1 MTVEERRSLLPKAEW
16 CSNLRASE
24 VRASLAA
31 LSDGEGESRPNWEG
45 TEEGQGPAGYLAAL
59 EMPLE
64 SNEAGR
70 GASSTERP
78 LLAAAAAGDKPRP
91 SRVGSSSRGEP

>member
-1 MTVEERRSLLPKAEW
+1 MEERRSLLPKAEW

-64 SNEAGR
+64 SKEAGS

-78 LLAAAAAGDKPRP
+78 LLTAAAAAAGDKPRP